1 MDFSKTSLGIELG
14 STRIK
19 AVLLGEKHLPI
30 ASGSHEWENQLVDGI
45 WTYSLDAVHEGIR
58 ACFKSLKEDVKQ
70 KYGVTLT
77 RAGAIGVSAMMH
89 GYLVFDKDWQLL
101 VPFRTWR
108 NTITGEAAAKLS
120 QALDFSIPQR
130 WSCTHLY
137 QAILNKES
145 HVKDIAHLTT
155 LAGYI
160 HYRLTGENAVGIG
173 EASGMFPID
182 SKTLRF
188 DERRVGIY
196 DRMSGVDLV
205 KLLPGI
211 LRAGENAGTLTEEG
225 ARFLDPDGDLQPGI
239 PLCPCE
245 GDAGTGMVATNSVRA
260 RTGNVSAGTS
270 AFAMIVTDREL
281 KPHQG
286 VDMVTT
292 PAGLP
297 VAMVHCNNCTN
308 EINVWA
314 RMFAEFAEA
323 LGYKTDMGDIYTALF
338 HKALEGEKDAGGA
351 LTYNYLAGEDVVG
364 LNEGRPLT
372 VRTPETKL
380 TLANFMRSQLMGAIA
395 VVKIGL
401 DMLAQTE
408 HVEIDR
414 LCGHGGY
421 FKTPGVGQRILS
433 AAVNA
438 PVTVMETAGE
448 GGPYG
453 MALLAAYMLEKEE
466 GETLED
472 YLDNKVFSDVRSA
485 TLMADEADVEGFTAY
500 IERYKKA
507 LIAEKAAVEC
517 MNL

>member
-1 MDFSKTSLGIELG
+1 MDFAKTSLGIEFG

-19 AVLLGEKHLPI
+19 AVLIDENHLPI
-30 ASGSHEWENQLVDGI
+30 ASGAFEWENELKDGI
-45 WTYSLDAVHEGIR
+45 WTYSLKAIHEGLR
-58 ACFKSLKEDVKQ
+58 ACFKSLKEDVRRQ
-70 KYGVTLT
+70 YGCPLNTV
-77 RAGAIGVSAMMH
+77 GAIGISAMMH
-89 GYLVFDKDWQLL
+89 GYLVFDRDWKLL

-108 NTITGEAAAKLS
+108 NTITAEAAEKLS
-120 QALDFSIPQR
+120 AALNFSIPQR
-130 WSCTHLY
+130 WSCAHIY
-137 QAILNKES
+137 QAILNKEA

-160 HYRLTGENAVGIG
+160 HHVLTGEDVVGIG

-182 SKTLRF
+182 SKTLAF
-188 DERRVGIY
+188 DADRVQIFN
-196 DRMSGVDLV
+196 RMSGIDLLSV
-205 KLLPGI
+205 LPSI
-211 LRAGENAGTLTEEG
+211 RRAGENAGRLTPEG
-225 ARFLDPDGDLQPGI
+225 ARFIDPEGDLGAGI
-239 PLCPCE
+239 LLCPCE

-260 RTGNVSAGTS
+260 GTGNVSAGTS
-270 AFAMIVTDREL
+270 AFAMLVTDREL
-281 KPHQG
+281 QPHTG

-297 VAMVHCNNCTN
+297 VAMVHCNNCTS

-314 RMFAEFAEA
+314 RMFSEFSEA
-323 LGYKTDMGDIYTALF
+323 MGLQANMGDIYTTLFQQAL
-338 HKALEGEKDAGGA
+338 LGEKDAGGA

-372 VRTPETKL
+372 VRAPQTKL

-401 DMLAQTE
+401 DMLIETE
-408 HVEIDR
+408 HIAINR

-433 AAVNA
+433 AAVGA
-438 PVTVMETAGE
+438 PVTVLETAGE

-453 MALLAAYMLEKEE
+453 MALLAAYMLRKEA

-472 YLDNKVFSDVRSA
+472 YLDAKVFANAKSV
-485 TLMADEADVEGFTAY
+485 TLMADEDDVQGFKDY
-500 IERYKKA
+500 IALYKKGLA
-507 LIAEKAAVEC
+507 TEKAAVES
-517 MNL
+517 L